1 MALTEVL
8 RRRSKIWVEKSARLH
23 NLIILIIFP
32 EGLKFSAT
40 FRRKIFELQDG
51 AKTDKL
57 IILKQINTI
66 MNNELVRI
74 LKQLDI
80 ISREPVKLKTA
91 EASNFYVDVKK
102 AYGYPDALD
111 SISDELWK
119 EIGERVTCIATAGYG
134 GLSPSTII
142 SSRHHLYLTFVRDE
156 PKKHGKG
163 GWIDGYVPNE
173 QDKIAI
179 VDDVFTTGG
188 SLRKIIEAL
197 EPTGAEILGCYVVVK
212 RGDGNLQVPLKYLL
226 TTEELL

>member
-1 MALTEVL
+1 MTSE
-8 RRRSKIWVEKSARLH
+8 
-23 NLIILIIFP
+23 LI
-32 EGLKFSAT
+32 
-40 FRRKIFELQDG
+40 
-51 AKTDKL
+51 
-57 IILKQINTI
+57 
-66 MNNELVRI
+66 RI

-80 ISREPVKLKTA
+80 VYQKPVNLKNA
-91 EASNFYVDVKK
+91 GASNFYIDVKK

-119 EIGERVTCIATAGYG
+119 RIDKRVTCIATAGYG
-134 GLSPSTII
+134 GLCPSTII
-142 SSRHHLYLTFVRDE
+142 SSRHNRHLILVRDE

-163 GWIDGYVPNE
+163 GWIDGYIPNE

-212 RGDGNLQVPLKYLL
+212 RGDGDLQVPLTYLL
-226 TTEELL
+226 TSEELL

>member
-1 MALTEVL
+1 MVTTLML
-8 RRRSKIWVEKSARLH
+8 GGKL
-23 NLIILIIFP
+23 NIILVIFSV
-32 EGLKFSAT
+32 GQKFSAT
-40 FRRKIFELQDG
+40 SRREIFELQGG

-66 MNNELVRI
+66 MSNELVRK

-80 ISREPVKLKTA
+80 ISREPVKLKNGG
-91 EASNFYVDVKK
+91 ASDFYVDVKK

-119 EIGERVTCIATAGYG
+119 EIGERATCIATAGYG
-134 GLSPSTII
+134 GLSPATII
-142 SSRHHLYLTFVRDE
+142 SSRHHLYLTLVRDK